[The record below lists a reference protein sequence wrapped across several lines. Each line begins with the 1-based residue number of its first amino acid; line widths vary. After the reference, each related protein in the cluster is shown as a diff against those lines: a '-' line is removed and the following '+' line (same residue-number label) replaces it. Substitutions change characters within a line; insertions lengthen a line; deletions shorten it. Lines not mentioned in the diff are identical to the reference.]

1 MKPAKIITFPCG
13 AGPRVDR
20 GVPGECAVNRVRA
33 ALAAR
38 LNQDRGL
45 AGVEYA
51 LLLGL
56 LSLVIA
62 SGLSSAGTSLAG
74 VYRGVTAGLSS
85 STSASATPTASPSAS
100 PSATPTPTATST
112 NFLTP
117 PVYDVN
123 GSCLMCCGDGDGRGG
138 GPSGY

>member
-1 MKPAKIITFPCG
+1 MKPAKIITFPRG

-20 GVPGECAVNRVRA
+20 GVPGEYAVNRVRA

-45 AGVEYA
+45 AGLEYA

-100 PSATPTPTATST
+100 PSATPTPTATPT

-117 PVYDVN
+117 PVYDGN

>member
-1 MKPAKIITFPCG
+1 MKPTKIITFPRG

-100 PSATPTPTATST
+100 PSATPTPTATPT

>member
-1 MKPAKIITFPCG
+1 MKPAKIITFPRG

-45 AGVEYA
+45 AGLEYA

-74 VYRGVTAGLSS
+74 VYRGATAGLSS

-100 PSATPTPTATST
+100 PSATPTPTATPT

-117 PVYDVN
+117 PVYDGN

>member
-1 MKPAKIITFPCG
+1 MKPTKIITFLRG
-13 AGPRVDR
+13 TGPRVDR

-74 VYRGVTAGLSS
+74 VYRGVTSGLSS
-85 STSASATPTASPSAS
+85 STSAPATPTAS
-100 PSATPTPTATST
+100 PSATPTPTATPT

-117 PVYDVN
+117 PVYDGN
-123 GSCLMCCGDGDGRGG
+123 GNCLMCCGDGGGRGG

>member
-1 MKPAKIITFPCG
+1 MKPAKIITFLRG
-13 AGPRVDR
+13 TGPRADR
-20 GVPGECAVNRVRA
+20 GVPGVCAVNRVRA

-62 SGLSSAGTSLAG
+62 GGLSSAGTSLAG
-74 VYRGVTAGLSS
+74 VYRGVTAGVS
-85 STSASATPTASPSAS
+85 STSAPATPAASPSVS
-100 PSATPTPTATST
+100 PSATPAPAATPVNS
-112 NFLTP
+112 LTP

-123 GSCLMCCGDGDGRGG
+123 GNCLMCCGDGDGHGG

>member
-1 MKPAKIITFPCG
+1 MKLTKIITFPRG
-13 AGPRVDR
+13 TGSRVER
-20 GVPGECAVNRVRA
+20 GVPGACAVNRVRA

-45 AGVEYA
+45 AGLEYA

-74 VYRGVTAGLSS
+74 VYRGITPGLS
-85 STSASATPTASPSAS
+85 STSAPATPTASPSAS
-100 PSATPTPTATST
+100 PSATPTPTATPT
-112 NFLTP
+112 NSLTP
-117 PVYDVN
+117 PVYDGN
-123 GSCLMCCGDGDGRGG
+123 GNCLMCCGNGDGHGG

>member
-1 MKPAKIITFPCG
+1 MKPTKIITFLRG
-13 AGPRVDR
+13 TGPRVDR
-20 GVPGECAVNRVRA
+20 GVPGECAVSRVRA

-74 VYRGVTAGLSS
+74 VYRGMTSGLSS
-85 STSASATPTASPSAS
+85 STSAPATPTASPSAS
-100 PSATPTPTATST
+100 PSATPTPTASPT

>member
-1 MKPAKIITFPCG
+1 MKPTKIITFLRG
-13 AGPRVDR
+13 TGPRADR
-20 GVPGECAVNRVRA
+20 VVPGERAVNRVRA

-74 VYRGVTAGLSS
+74 VYRGVTSGLSS

-100 PSATPTPTATST
+100 PSATPTPTATPT

-117 PVYDVN
+117 PVYDGN
-123 GSCLMCCGDGDGRGG
+123 GNCLMCCGDGDGPGG